1 MKPADSASA
10 AIRGA
15 TLAFQRDK
23 LEQKQQQQQQQQQG
37 QQEPAT
43 RHPLGRAQ
51 SHVAGRRDNGAYT
64 AATEAVRSTGTT
76 TANGSNNNNTIGT
89 RAQLGP
95 GRTISTASA
104 PEQQQQQQHGAAVV
118 GLGASRPQQQLES
131 QQQRHT
137 GGGGASSAAFA
148 SQAAHLGLAP
158 AVSRKD
164 VKNPSLIAATLAAS
178 RSASPTRTATTTT
191 TTTTARMMAGRRA
204 ESVRTMSSA
213 SSAGGSVGGDVVD
226 SGPLASAGSLI
237 SMFERGGGGGGK
249 GPSPPESVVSGAGA
263 EDKIRPA
270 VTVVLQKKAKKKPKT
285 PTVVERDVRAPPPTP
300 PPAAKTRRDPMAE
313 TAPGGDGK
321 SMSPAAEVS
330 GAAVGQRPGFRR
342 GDSSESQTAQKQQQQ
357 QQLNGNNNRDQP
369 QRKHQQQ
376 QQQQLPTNKS
386 KENKAITSPQRPM
399 TPAASASAAANTAH
413 PSSTGPLPQHKP
425 KPKPKPKSS
434 QPRSEATTSPPRAI
448 HPATPPPL
456 KPLMSRNVTEVV
468 SPQPMRV
475 TKTPLSPTA
484 SPHLTLNPSLH
495 VALVSPSPD
504 PPKKSHDV
512 LVVKRPPTPPKPR
525 GSHGHKRAES
535 GDQPKLRGRSYS
547 HNLDAA
553 AANQSRASIASA
565 MVRSG
570 QSVSPQHSGSSR
582 PSSMYLSTAQAVT
595 PQHSGSSRPSS
606 MYLSRRHSMASTAST
621 PTRHPGSASPGHT
634 QLDNL
639 TDAIMAG
646 SLASARLTPHHTGS
660 TLVPPPV
667 PKRQKSPRMLH
678 TLRNPHQV
686 SDEEDDSHKKGHR
699 ALLRKGKHAHHEGSR
714 KKWREEIRPRE
725 RKRYEALWAS
735 NRGILLTDTRLM
747 SPATSL
753 SSDLDRDVSQCV
765 ANVVVREVWRR
776 SRLPLDEL
784 AEIYDL
790 VDRSRTGMLSR
801 AEFVVGTWLVD
812 QRLKG
817 RKVPTKVTNSVWGS
831 ANGVTVKGPN
841 GK

>member
-1 MKPADSASA
+1 
-10 AIRGA
+10 
-15 TLAFQRDK
+15 
-23 LEQKQQQQQQQQQG
+23 
-37 QQEPAT
+37 
-43 RHPLGRAQ
+43 
-51 SHVAGRRDNGAYT
+51 
-64 AATEAVRSTGTT
+64 
-76 TANGSNNNNTIGT
+76 
-89 RAQLGP
+89 
-95 GRTISTASA
+95 
-104 PEQQQQQQHGAAVV
+104 
-118 GLGASRPQQQLES
+118 
-131 QQQRHT
+131 
-137 GGGGASSAAFA
+137 
-148 SQAAHLGLAP
+148 
-158 AVSRKD
+158 
-164 VKNPSLIAATLAAS
+164 
-178 RSASPTRTATTTT
+178 
-191 TTTTARMMAGRRA
+191 
-204 ESVRTMSSA
+204 
-213 SSAGGSVGGDVVD
+213 
-226 SGPLASAGSLI
+226 
-237 SMFERGGGGGGK
+237 
-249 GPSPPESVVSGAGA
+249 
-263 EDKIRPA
+263 
-270 VTVVLQKKAKKKPKT
+270 
-285 PTVVERDVRAPPPTP
+285 
-300 PPAAKTRRDPMAE
+300 MAE

-330 GAAVGQRPGFRR
+330 GDVIQRPGFQRR
-342 GDSSESQTAQKQQQQ
+342 HSSGLQTAQKQQQQ
-357 QQLNGNNNRDQP
+357 QPNGNNNSNQP
-369 QRKHQQQ
+369 QRKQHQQQ
-376 QQQQLPTNKS
+376 PPPQQLPTNKS
-386 KENKAITSPQRPM
+386 KENKAITPPQRPM
-399 TPAASASAAANTAH
+399 PPAASASAAANTAH
-413 PSSTGPLPQHKP
+413 SSSTSAPAPLPQHKP

-468 SPQPMRV
+468 SPQPRRV
-475 TKTPLSPTA
+475 TKTPLSPMA
-484 SPHLTLNPSLH
+484 SPHLTLNPSIH
-495 VALVSPSPD
+495 VALASPSPD

-535 GDQPKLRGRSYS
+535 GDQPKLRGRSHS

-553 AANQSRASIASA
+553 AASQSRASIASA

-582 PSSMYLSTAQAVT
+582 PSSIYLSTAQAVT

-621 PTRHPGSASPGHT
+621 PSRHPGSASPGHT

-817 RKVPTKVTNSVWGS
+817 RKVPARVTDSVWGS

>member
-23 LEQKQQQQQQQQQG
+23 LEQKQQQGQQQ
-37 QQEPAT
+37 ELSAT
-43 RHPLGRAQ
+43 RQALGRSQ
-51 SHVAGRRDNGAYT
+51 SHVVAGRRDNGAYT
-64 AATEAVRSTGTT
+64 AATEAVRSTGT
-76 TANGSNNNNTIGT
+76 ANGSSNNTIGT
-89 RAQLGP
+89 RAHLVP

-104 PEQQQQQQHGAAVV
+104 PEQAAV
-118 GLGASRPQQQLES
+118 GLGASRPQQLEA
-131 QQQRHT
+131 QQRHT
-137 GGGGASSAAFA
+137 GGGGASAAFA

-158 AVSRKD
+158 AAARMD

-178 RSASPTRTATTTT
+178 RSASPTRTAAAAAATN
-191 TTTTARMMAGRRA
+191 TARMASRRA

-213 SSAGGSVGGDVVD
+213 SSAGGGSLVGDVVD

-237 SMFERGGGGGGK
+237 SMFERGNGK

-263 EDKIRPA
+263 EDKVRPE
-270 VTVVLQKKAKKKPKT
+270 VTVVAQHQPQNKAKKPKKT
-285 PTVVERDVRAPPPTP
+285 PTAVKRDTRAPPPTP
-300 PPAAKTRRDPMAE
+300 PPATRTRRDPMAE

-321 SMSPAAEVS
+321 SMSAAAEVS
-330 GAAVGQRPGFRR
+330 GGQRIDQR
-342 GDSSESQTAQKQQQQ
+342 GEQQRQSNDDGNGQSQQ
-357 QQLNGNNNRDQP
+357 
-369 QRKHQQQ
+369 KHQQQ
-376 QQQQLPTNKS
+376 LTTTKS
-386 KENKAITSPQRPM
+386 KENKAVAPSQRPM
-399 TPAASASAAANTAH
+399 TPAAATTH
-413 PSSTGPLPQHKP
+413 PSTSTSTAAPAPLPQHKS
-425 KPKPKPKSS
+425 KPTSS
-434 QPRSEATTSPPRAI
+434 HPRSEATTSPPRAI
-448 HPATPPPL
+448 HPSTPPPL
-456 KPLMSRNVTEVV
+456 KPLMSRTVAEVV
-468 SPQPMRV
+468 SPQPTRV
-475 TKTPLSPTA
+475 TKTPLSPMA
-484 SPHLTLNPSLH
+484 SPHLTLNPSIH
-495 VALVSPSPD
+495 VALASPSPD
-504 PPKKSHDV
+504 PPKKRHDV
-512 LVVKRPPTPPKPR
+512 VVVKRPPTPPKPR
-525 GSHGHKRAES
+525 GHGHKRTDS
-535 GDQPKLRGRSYS
+535 GDEPKLRGRSYS
-547 HNLDAA
+547 HHLDAA

-565 MVRSG
+565 MRSG

-582 PSSMYLSTAQAVT
+582 PSSMF
-595 PQHSGSSRPSS
+595 
-606 MYLSRRHSMASTAST
+606 LSRRHSMAST
-621 PTRHPGSASPGHT
+621 ASPGHT

-646 SLASARLTPHHTGS
+646 SLASSRLTPHHTGS
-660 TLVPPPV
+660 KLIPPPV
-667 PKRQKSPRMLH
+667 PKRIKSPRMLH

-686 SDEEDDSHKKGHR
+686 SDDEEDSHKKGHR

-747 SPATSL
+747 SPATSI

-790 VDRSRTGMLSR
+790 VDRSRMGMLSR

-812 QRLKG
+812 QRLRG
-817 RKVPTKVTNSVWGS
+817 RKVPARVTDSVWGS

>member
-1 MKPADSASA
+1 MKPADSATA

-23 LEQKQQQQQQQQQG
+23 LEQKQQQQQQGQQQ
-37 QQEPAT
+37 ELSAT
-43 RHPLGRAQ
+43 RQPLGRNH
-51 SHVAGRRDNGAYT
+51 SHAVAGKRDNGAYT
-64 AATEAVRSTGTT
+64 AATEAVRSTGTA
-76 TANGSNNNNTIGT
+76 ANGSSNNTIGA
-89 RAQLGP
+89 RAHLVP

-104 PEQQQQQQHGAAVV
+104 PEQAVV
-118 GLGASRPQQQLES
+118 GLGASRPQQLEAQQQ

-137 GGGGASSAAFA
+137 GGGGASAAFA

-158 AVSRKD
+158 AAARMD

-178 RSASPTRTATTTT
+178 RSASPTRTAATS
-191 TTTTARMMAGRRA
+191 TAANTAKMASRRA

-213 SSAGGSVGGDVVD
+213 SSAGGSSGVGDVVD

-237 SMFERGGGGGGK
+237 SMFERGNGK
-249 GPSPPESVVSGAGA
+249 GPSPPESVVSSAGA
-263 EDKIRPA
+263 EDKVRPA
-270 VTVVLQKKAKKKPKT
+270 VTVMAQDQPQKKAKKPKKT
-285 PTVVERDVRAPPPTP
+285 PTVKRDTRAPPPTP
-300 PPAAKTRRDPMAE
+300 PPATRTRRDPMAE

-321 SMSPAAEVS
+321 SMSAAAEVS
-330 GAAVGQRPGFRR
+330 GPGQRIDQR
-342 GDSSESQTAQKQQQQ
+342 GESLGSQTAQKQQRQSNDNRNSPSQKQ
-357 QQLNGNNNRDQP
+357 QQLTTT
-369 QRKHQQQ
+369 K
-376 QQQQLPTNKS
+376 L
-386 KENKAITSPQRPM
+386 KENKAVAPPQRPM
-399 TPAASASAAANTAH
+399 TPAAATTHLSSSTSASA
-413 PSSTGPLPQHKP
+413 PLPQHKSNP
-425 KPKPKPKSS
+425 TSS
-434 QPRSEATTSPPRAI
+434 HPRSEATTSPPRAI
-448 HPATPPPL
+448 HPSTPPPL
-456 KPLMSRNVTEVV
+456 KPLMSRTVAEVV
-468 SPQPMRV
+468 SPQPTRV
-475 TKTPLSPTA
+475 TKTPLSPMA
-484 SPHLTLNPSLH
+484 SPHLTLNPSIH
-495 VALVSPSPD
+495 VALASPSPD
-504 PPKKSHDV
+504 PPKKRHDV
-512 LVVKRPPTPPKPR
+512 VVVKRPPTPPKPR
-525 GSHGHKRAES
+525 GHSHKRTAS
-535 GDQPKLRGRSYS
+535 GDEPKLRGRSYS
-547 HNLDAA
+547 HHLDAA

-565 MVRSG
+565 VRSG
-570 QSVSPQHSGSSR
+570 QSVS
-582 PSSMYLSTAQAVT
+582 

-606 MYLSRRHSMASTAST
+606 MYLSRRHSMASTAS
-621 PTRHPGSASPGHT
+621 PGHT

-646 SLASARLTPHHTGS
+646 SLASSRLTPHHTGS
-660 TLVPPPV
+660 KLVPPPV

-686 SDEEDDSHKKGHR
+686 SDDDEDSHKKGHR

-747 SPATSL
+747 SPATSI

-765 ANVVVREVWRR
+765 ANVVVREVWKR

-790 VDRSRTGMLSR
+790 VDRSKMGMLGR

-817 RKVPTKVTNSVWGS
+817 RKVPARVTDSVWGS

>member
-23 LEQKQQQQQQQQQG
+23 LEQKQQQQQQGQQQ
-37 QQEPAT
+37 ELSAT
-43 RHPLGRAQ
+43 RQPLGRNH
-51 SHVAGRRDNGAYT
+51 SHVVAGRRDNGAYT
-64 AATEAVRSTGTT
+64 AATEAVRSTGTA
-76 TANGSNNNNTIGT
+76 ANGSNNHTIGT
-89 RAQLGP
+89 RAHLVP

-104 PEQQQQQQHGAAVV
+104 PEPSAV
-118 GLGASRPQQQLES
+118 GLGASRPQLEAQQ

-137 GGGGASSAAFA
+137 GGGGGASAAFA

-158 AVSRKD
+158 AAVRMD

-178 RSASPTRTATTTT
+178 RSASPTRTAATAA
-191 TTTTARMMAGRRA
+191 TTTAKMASRRA

-213 SSAGGSVGGDVVD
+213 SSAGGNSVVGDVVD

-237 SMFERGGGGGGK
+237 SMFERGNGK

-263 EDKIRPA
+263 DDKVRPA
-270 VTVVLQKKAKKKPKT
+270 VTVVMAQDQAQKKAKKPKKT
-285 PTVVERDVRAPPPTP
+285 PTVVKRDMRAPPPTP
-300 PPAAKTRRDPMAE
+300 PPATKTRRDPMAE

-321 SMSPAAEVS
+321 SMSAAAEVS
-330 GAAVGQRPGFRR
+330 GPGQRIDQRPGIER
-342 GDSSESQTAQKQQQQ
+342 GESLGLQTTQKQQRQS
-357 QQLNGNNNRDQP
+357 NDNRNSQS
-369 QRKHQQQ
+369 QQQ
-376 QQQQLPTNKS
+376 QQQQPTTTKA
-386 KENKAITSPQRPM
+386 KENKAVAPPQRPM
-399 TPAASASAAANTAH
+399 TPTTH
-413 PSSTGPLPQHKP
+413 PSSTSTSAPAPLPQRKSKP
-425 KPKPKPKSS
+425 TSS
-434 QPRSEATTSPPRAI
+434 HPRSEATTSPPRAI
-448 HPATPPPL
+448 HPSTPPPL
-456 KPLMSRNVTEVV
+456 KPLMSRTVAEVV
-468 SPQPMRV
+468 SPQPTRV
-475 TKTPLSPTA
+475 TKTPLSPMA
-484 SPHLTLNPSLH
+484 SPHLTLNPSIH
-495 VALVSPSPD
+495 VALASPSPD
-504 PPKKSHDV
+504 PPKKRHDV
-512 LVVKRPPTPPKPR
+512 VVMKRPPTPPKPR
-525 GSHGHKRAES
+525 GHGHKRTDS
-535 GDQPKLRGRSYS
+535 GDEPKLRGRSYS
-547 HNLDAA
+547 HHLDAA

-565 MVRSG
+565 FRSG

-582 PSSMYLSTAQAVT
+582 PSSMYLS
-595 PQHSGSSRPSS
+595 
-606 MYLSRRHSMASTAST
+606 RRHSMVST
-621 PTRHPGSASPGHT
+621 ASPGHS

-646 SLASARLTPHHTGS
+646 SLASSRLTPHHTGS
-660 TLVPPPV
+660 KLAPPPV

-686 SDEEDDSHKKGHR
+686 SDDEEDSHKKGHR

-735 NRGILLTDTRLM
+735 NRGIFLTDTRLM
-747 SPATSL
+747 SPATSI
-753 SSDLDRDVSQCV
+753 SSDLDRDLSQCV
-765 ANVVVREVWRR
+765 ANVVVREVWKR

-790 VDRSRTGMLSR
+790 VDRSRMGMLSR

-817 RKVPTKVTNSVWGS
+817 RKVPARVTDSVWGS

>member
-1 MKPADSASA
+1 MAGPAIKCRYFSVMKPADSASA
-10 AIRGA
+10 ALRGA

-23 LEQKQQQQQQQQQG
+23 LEQKQQQQQGQQQ
-37 QQEPAT
+37 ELSTTT
-43 RHPLGRAQ
+43 RQPLGRNH
-51 SHVAGRRDNGAYT
+51 SHVVAGSRDNGAYT

-76 TANGSNNNNTIGT
+76 AANGSNNNTIGT
-89 RAQLGP
+89 RAHLVP

-104 PEQQQQQQHGAAVV
+104 PEHGAAVV
-118 GLGASRPQQQLES
+118 GLGASRPQQLEAQQ

-137 GGGGASSAAFA
+137 GGGGGASAAFA

-158 AVSRKD
+158 AAVRMD
-164 VKNPSLIAATLAAS
+164 HKNQSLIAATLAAS
-178 RSASPTRTATTTT
+178 RSASPTRPAASTNTATN
-191 TTTTARMMAGRRA
+191 TARMAGRRA

-213 SSAGGSVGGDVVD
+213 SSAGGSSDVVD
-226 SGPLASAGSLI
+226 SGALASAGSLI
-237 SMFERGGGGGGK
+237 SMFERGNGK

-270 VTVVLQKKAKKKPKT
+270 VTVVMASDQPQQNKAKKPKKAS
-285 PTVVERDVRAPPPTP
+285 TVVKRDTRAPPPTP
-300 PPAAKTRRDPMAE
+300 PPATRTRRDPMAE

-321 SMSPAAEVS
+321 SMSAAAEVS
-330 GAAVGQRPGFRR
+330 GPGQRIDQR
-342 GDSSESQTAQKQQQQ
+342 GESLALQTAQKQQRQSNDNSNNQSQQKHRQRQQ
-357 QQLNGNNNRDQP
+357 QQ
-369 QRKHQQQ
+369 
-376 QQQQLPTNKS
+376 PTTTKS
-386 KENKAITSPQRPM
+386 KENKAVALPERPM
-399 TPAASASAAANTAH
+399 TPAATTHSSS
-413 PSSTGPLPQHKP
+413 SSTSTSAPAPLPQHKS
-425 KPKPKPKSS
+425 KPTSS
-434 QPRSEATTSPPRAI
+434 HPRSEATTSPPRAI
-448 HPATPPPL
+448 HPSTPPPL
-456 KPLMSRNVTEVV
+456 KPLMSRAVTEVV
-468 SPQPMRV
+468 SPQPTRV
-475 TKTPLSPTA
+475 TKTPLSPMA
-484 SPHLTLNPSLH
+484 SPHLSLNPSIH
-495 VALVSPSPD
+495 VALATPSPD
-504 PPKKSHDV
+504 PPKKRHDG

-525 GSHGHKRAES
+525 GNGFKRTDS
-535 GDQPKLRGRSYS
+535 GDEPQLRGRSYS
-547 HNLDAA
+547 HHASA
-553 AANQSRASIASA
+553 SSQSRASIASA
-565 MVRSG
+565 LRSG

-582 PSSMYLSTAQAVT
+582 PSSMYLS
-595 PQHSGSSRPSS
+595 
-606 MYLSRRHSMASTAST
+606 RRHSMVSAPSLGT
-621 PTRHPGSASPGHT
+621 ASPGHT
-634 QLDNL
+634 PLDNL

-646 SLASARLTPHHTGS
+646 SLASSRLTPHHTGS
-660 TLVPPPV
+660 KLAPPPV
-667 PKRQKSPRMLH
+667 PKRQKSPRLLH

-686 SDEEDDSHKKGHR
+686 SDDEEDSHKKGHR

-747 SPATSL
+747 SPATSI
-753 SSDLDRDVSQCV
+753 SSDLDRDLSQCV

-817 RKVPTKVTNSVWGS
+817 RKVPARVTDSVWGS